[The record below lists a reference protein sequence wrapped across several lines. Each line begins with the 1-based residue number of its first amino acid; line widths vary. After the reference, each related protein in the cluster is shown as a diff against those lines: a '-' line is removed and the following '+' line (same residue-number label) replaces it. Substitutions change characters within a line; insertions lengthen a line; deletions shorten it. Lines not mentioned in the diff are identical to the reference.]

1 MFEKKRKK
9 NTKSQNWF
17 PQEGVRLWVVPHA
30 IAWPMMSFC
39 KLLTCFD
46 RIPYSLQA
54 NWKGRERERVVH
66 SFLLY
71 EIPQS
76 SGYNDNPPASC
87 YNHAFTFPRI
97 LALFLLSSSPGQTC
111 VCVFTDHLPK
121 LKEWKIPFHHHH
133 HLHLTNYAYTTGY
146 GPLHITQIDKAKQ
159 LE

>member
-1 MFEKKRKK
+1 
-9 NTKSQNWF
+9 
-17 PQEGVRLWVVPHA
+17 
-30 IAWPMMSFC
+30 MSFC

-97 LALFLLSSSPGQTC
+97 LPFFTFFKPWPDMRVCIHRPPTLAQRVKFSFFISVKWIIYVHHWAKPQYYNVSLLYVHFQLRPIT
-111 VCVFTDHLPK
+111 
-121 LKEWKIPFHHHH
+121 IPTPLDIWSITH
-133 HLHLTNYAYTTGY
+133 YT
-146 GPLHITQIDKAKQ
+146 DKAKQ